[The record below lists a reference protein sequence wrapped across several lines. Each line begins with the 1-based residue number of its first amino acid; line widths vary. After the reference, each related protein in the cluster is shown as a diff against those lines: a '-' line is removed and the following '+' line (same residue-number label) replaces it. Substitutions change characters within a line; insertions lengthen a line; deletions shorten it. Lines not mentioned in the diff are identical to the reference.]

1 MGAAFS
7 GSAYATIR
15 RMPAEHP
22 EVVVFYLPLM
32 SVPMS
37 LPFIASSWVMPTGA
51 EWAMLAGIG
60 VATHLAQT
68 SMTKG
73 LQAEKTARATMIGY
87 TQIVFAG
94 AWGVLLFGEIIT
106 WWTVAGAVIVLVGM
120 VVLMSSHH
128 THEVEVEHL
137 PEVEEV
143 RSEGGAGDV

>member
-1 MGAAFS
+1 
-7 GSAYATIR
+7 
-15 RMPAEHP
+15 
-22 EVVVFYLPLM
+22 
-32 SVPMS
+32 
-37 LPFIASSWVMPTGA
+37 
-51 EWAMLAGIG
+51 
-60 VATHLAQT
+60 
-68 SMTKG
+68 MTKG

-94 AWGVLLFGEIIT
+94 AWGVLLFGEVIT